1 MKRTKTPMEIFQ
13 EMQQLETREEVISY
27 LKQLEREDPEEEE

>member
-13 EMQQLETREEVISY
+13 EMQQLETKEEMITY
-27 LKQLEREDPEEEE
+27 LQQLEREDPEEEE